1 MVSHG
6 FTQGSGNASWHRA
19 EFCDP
24 GRIVK
29 KQMGCLWD
37 IWEEITSFQCTRLG
51 FFYLS
56 VSFSVS
62 PLSFLLPLSY
72 IVFIAQMVF
81 ISN

>member
-1 MVSHG
+1 MALPRA
-6 FTQGSGNASWHRA
+6 QGMPAGTEL